1 MRSVKQTHQDKREQ
15 AGVSLL
21 EVLIAVSLLGIC
33 FAAVFPGLSAAL
45 RTTGHLSQYDHAV
58 EYATN
63 QLNELV
69 LEPSLEPG
77 QERSG
82 VSHGGFRWRAK
93 TELVDKRPGLA
104 PDRPVQLVRIVL
116 DVSWKSGAGEQ
127 FLRLE
132 TLKLRIP
139 RATTKP

>member
-1 MRSVKQTHQDKREQ
+1 MRNVKQTHQPKREQ

-21 EVLIAVSLLGIC
+21 EVLIAVSLLGLC
-33 FAAVFPGLSAAL
+33 FAALFPSLSAAL

-69 LEPSLEPG
+69 LEPALEPG

-82 VSHGGFRWRAK
+82 ISPAGFRWRAK
-93 TELVDKRPGLA
+93 TELVAQRPWL
-104 PDRPVQLVRIVL
+104 PDRPVELMRMVL
-116 DVSWKSGAGEQ
+116 DVSWKSSAGEQ
-127 FLRLE
+127 SLRLE

>member
-1 MRSVKQTHQDKREQ
+1 MRSVKQTHRQRSGQ

-21 EVLIAVSLLGIC
+21 EVLIAVSLLGLC
-33 FAAVFPGLSAAL
+33 FATVFPGLSAAL

-58 EYATN
+58 EYATS

-82 VSHGGFRWRAK
+82 ISPAGFRWRAK
-93 TELVDKRPGLA
+93 TELVARRPGLA
-104 PDRPVQLVRIVL
+104 PDRPVELMRVAL

-127 FLRLE
+127 SLRLE
-132 TLKLRIP
+132 TLKLCIP